1 MTSMHNPGN
10 GTGIVPAR
18 LLLPGENTDWRKWAC
33 VACDQYTSQPEYWRD
48 VAQLVGQELSTLHMI
63 LPECELPAAPERIEQ
78 IHQAMRDMEGKL
90 RPAVED
96 GYVLLERMT
105 TDGMRLGLV
114 CCVDLE
120 QYAYDG
126 RKTVI
131 RPTEETVA
139 SRLPPRLA
147 VRNGALLESSHV
159 MLLVDDVERTV
170 IEPLYQRRASLPLL
184 YDFDL
189 MMDSGHVRGWA
200 VTEKQDKQ
208 QITDALLRLKAALG
222 ADPLLLAVGD
232 GNHSLATAKAY
243 WEQVKTTLNE
253 TEQLQHPARYA
264 MVELVNIHDPALVFE
279 PIHRVLKGMAA
290 AEVMADF
297 VHYSASHGIRH
308 ADAPADGLQ
317 EVRFVSSDAET
328 PVYVAREQDELP
340 VAMMQEWLD
349 DLLARHPELSID
361 YIHGDDVLRRLSQQ
375 EKSMGVLLPVLHKRD
390 FFPAIEQ
397 LGILPRKTFSMGHAQ
412 DKRFYMECRKI
423 Q

>member
-1 MTSMHNPGN
+1 MTSMHNPEN

-18 LLLPGENTDWRKWAC
+18 LLLPGEKTDWRKWAC

-48 VAQLVGQELSTLHMI
+48 VAALVGDSLSTLNMI
-63 LPECELPAAPERIEQ
+63 LPECELPAAPARIEQ
-78 IHQAMRDMEGKL
+78 IHQAMREMEDKL
-90 RPAVED
+90 LPAVED

-126 RKTVI
+126 QKTVI

-170 IEPLYQRRASLPLL
+170 IEPLYQRRESLSVL

-189 MMDSGHVRGWA
+189 MMSSGHVRGWA
-200 VTEKQDKQ
+200 VTKAQDKQ
-208 QITDALLRLKAALG
+208 QITDALLQLKAKLG
-222 ADPLLLAVGD
+222 EDPLLLAVGD

-243 WEQVKTTLNE
+243 WEQVKATLSDAEQTT
-253 TEQLQHPARYA
+253 HPARYA

-279 PIHRVLKGMAA
+279 PIHRVVKGMNPQ
-290 AEVMADF
+290 EVMADF
-297 VHYSASHGIRH
+297 MAYSAAHGIRH
-308 ADAPADGLQ
+308 ADAPAQGLQ
-317 EVRFVSSDAET
+317 EVRFVSADAEM
-328 PVYVAREQDELP
+328 PVYLGREKDELP
-340 VAMMQEWLD
+340 VGILQEWLD
-349 DLLARHPELSID
+349 DLLMRNQTLTID
-361 YIHGDDVLRRLSQQ
+361 YIHGDDVVRRLGQQ
-375 EKSMGVLLPVLHKRD
+375 EKSIGFLLPVLNKRD

-397 LGILPRKTFSMGHAQ
+397 RGILPRKTFSMGHAQ